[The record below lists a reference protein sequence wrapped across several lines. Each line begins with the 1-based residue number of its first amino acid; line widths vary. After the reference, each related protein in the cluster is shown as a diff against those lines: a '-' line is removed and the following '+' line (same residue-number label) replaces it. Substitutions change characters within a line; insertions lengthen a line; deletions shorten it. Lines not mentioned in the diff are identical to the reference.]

1 MGGESAGV
9 DFALIGHPGSWVQVR
24 RLMDALRSPQRPP
37 LEDSDLR
44 DIFGW
49 IPPRTVE
56 RLTIGSPRRGRRAR
70 GVYVET
76 FIAPDRLV
84 PSALRINL
92 AKVDAAIACA
102 AREGA
107 RVASLGGFTSILM
120 ERGRTERRGDASNG
134 MALTTGN
141 SLTAGFIVRGVERA
155 AGHVGLDIA
164 ESSVLIV
171 GSTGDLGTACARYFA
186 PRARRLAL
194 CARREGP
201 LRVQAASI
209 GRLGREVRASSDPGE
224 LLATADVVIA
234 VASMSAPVLDLR
246 RCQPGAL
253 VCDAGY
259 PKNLALGSRR
269 DDVHVFWGGMGQV
282 RDGWRNDSPVGD
294 SFYRFPAPG
303 VAHGCMLEGM
313 VLGLEERFEPFS
325 SGRGNITEA
334 SMIEILGIA
343 ESHGIVPAPLFDAG
357 GLWPGER
364 LVA

>member
-1 MGGESAGV
+1 MGGELAGV
-9 DFALIGHPGSWVQVR
+9 DFALIGHPESWLQVR
-24 RLMDALRSPQRPP
+24 RLMDALRSPERPP
-37 LEDSDLR
+37 LADTDLH

-49 IPPRTVE
+49 IPPRPVE
-56 RLTIGSPRRGRRAR
+56 RLTIASPRRECRAR

-76 FIAPDRLV
+76 FIAPDRLM
-84 PSALRINL
+84 PSELRTNL
-92 AKVDAAIACA
+92 GKVDAAIACA

-120 ERGRTERRGDASNG
+120 ERGQPGRRNDVSNG

-155 AGHVGLDIA
+155 AERVGLDIA
-164 ESSVLIV
+164 DATVLII

-186 PRARRLAL
+186 GRARRLAL
-194 CARREGP
+194 CARRQRP
-201 LRVQAASI
+201 LRVQAAAI
-209 GRLGREVRASSDPGE
+209 ERLGTEVRASSEPGE
-224 LLATADVVIA
+224 LLGKADVVIT
-234 VASMSAPVLDLR
+234 VASMSAPALDLR
-246 RCQPGAL
+246 RCQPGVL

-259 PKNLALGSRR
+259 PKNLVLGRR
-269 DDVHVFWGGMGQV
+269 SDGAHLFWGGMGQV
-282 RDGWRNDSPVGD
+282 RDGWKNDSPVGD

-313 VLGLEERFEPFS
+313 VLGLERRYEPFS

-334 SMIEILGIA
+334 SMTEILGIA
-343 ESHGIVPAPLFDAG
+343 ESHGIVPAPLFDAQ

-364 LVA
+364 PVA